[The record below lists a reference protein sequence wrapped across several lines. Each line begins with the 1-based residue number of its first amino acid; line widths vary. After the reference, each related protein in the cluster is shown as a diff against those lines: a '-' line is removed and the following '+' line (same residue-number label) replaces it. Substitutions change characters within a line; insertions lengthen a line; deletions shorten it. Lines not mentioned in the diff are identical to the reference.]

1 MAGVKDKFYLIT
13 GGNSGIGLAAAQS
26 LIDAGAHVAIFGRNR
41 ATLDAALANLGDGNI
56 AVAGDVSRLQD
67 LDRLFSEIERTGR
80 KLDGVFVNAGIANF
94 TPIADVTETMFDD
107 LMAVN
112 LKGAYFTMQKALPTI
127 KNGGAIVFTSTIG
140 WHQGVPGY
148 SFYGASKAALVGLA
162 NALAGEL
169 APRGIRVNVVS
180 PGAIGTPIVGRL
192 GMPEEE
198 AEGLFQLVG
207 SRSMAGR
214 VGTAAEVG
222 QLVRFLLSDD
232 ASYING
238 AEIPV
243 DGGYLLGK
251 IG

>member
-1 MAGVKDKFYLIT
+1 MSNLKNKFYLIT
-13 GGNSGIGLAAAQS
+13 GGNSGIGLASAQA
-26 LIDAGAHVAIFGRNR
+26 LVDAGAKVAIFGRDGK
-41 ATLDAALANLGDGNI
+41 TLDTAADTLGNDTL
-56 AVAGDVSRLQD
+56 AVAGDVSELND
-67 LDRLFSEIERTGR
+67 LDRLFAEIERSGG
-80 KLDGVFVNAGIANF
+80 KLDGVFVNAGIASF

-112 LKGAYFTMQKALPTI
+112 LKGAYFTVQKALPLM
-127 KNGGAIVFTSTIG
+127 NDGGAIVFTSTIG

-169 APRGIRVNVVS
+169 APRGIRVNTVS
-180 PGAIGTPIVGRL
+180 PGAIGTPIIGRL
-192 GMPEEE
+192 GMPEAE
-198 AEGLFQLVG
+198 ADGLFQFFG
-207 SRSMAGR
+207 SKSMAGR
-214 VGTAAEVG
+214 VGEAAEVA
-222 QLVRFLLSDD
+222 QLVRFLLSDE

-251 IG
+251 ID

>member
-1 MAGVKDKFYLIT
+1 MASLKNKFYLIT
-13 GGNSGIGLAAAQS
+13 GGNSGIGLASAQS
-26 LIDAGAHVAIFGRNR
+26 LVGAGAQVAIFGRDR
-41 ATLDAALANLGDGNI
+41 KTLDAAAAVLGNGTL
-56 AVAGDVSRLQD
+56 AVAGDVSDLND
-67 LDRLFSEIERTGR
+67 LDRLIADIERRGR
-80 KLDGVFVNAGIANF
+80 KLDGVFVNAGVANF
-94 TPIADVTETMFDD
+94 TPIAEVSETMFDD

-112 LKGAYFTMQKALPTI
+112 LKGAYFTVQKALPI
-127 KNGGAIVFTSTIG
+127 MKDGGSIVFTSTIG

-169 APRGIRVNVVS
+169 APRGIRVNTVS

-192 GMPEEE
+192 GVPEEE
-198 AEGLFQLVG
+198 AEGLFQFFG
-207 SRSMAGR
+207 SKSMAGR
-214 VGTAAEVG
+214 VGKATEVG
-222 QLVRFLLSDD
+222 QLVRFLLSDE

-251 IG
+251 ID

>member
-1 MAGVKDKFYLIT
+1 MSSLKNKFYLIT
-13 GGNSGIGLAAAQS
+13 GGNSGIGLASAQA
-26 LIDAGAHVAIFGRNR
+26 LVDAGADVAIFGRDR
-41 ATLDAALANLGDGNI
+41 KTLDTAAKTLGKGSL
-56 AVAGDVSRLQD
+56 AVAGEVSDLND
-67 LDRLFSEIERTGR
+67 LDRLFAEIGR
-80 KLDGVFVNAGIANF
+80 NGRQLDGVFVNAGIAKF

-112 LKGAYFTMQKALPTI
+112 LKGAYFTVQKALPLM
-127 KNGGAIVFTSTIG
+127 NDGGSIVFTSTIG

-169 APRGIRVNVVS
+169 APRGIRVNTVS
-180 PGAIGTPIVGRL
+180 PGAIGTPIIGRL
-192 GMPEEE
+192 GLPEEE
-198 AEGLFQLVG
+198 AKGLFQLFG
-207 SRSMAGR
+207 SKSMAGR
-214 VGTAAEVG
+214 VGEAGEVG
-222 QLVRFLLSDD
+222 QLVRFLLSDE